1 MDMKNELLAVRLG
14 AYARLRGGYP
24 IILAGTAYWL
34 ALALMSQF
42 MEPVPLLQAAFGL
55 SGLIFPLALVLA
67 WIAGIPFMKDRTVLS
82 PVLVPTFIAMLLFW
96 PMLFI
101 ATAESTAGVVM
112 SILAIGLSLHWPV
125 IGWTY
130 GRTALF
136 CAHAIIRAGLVFW
149 IFYAFPDDRMLFI
162 PLGVAACYGVTA
174 LIVFIDAGRVARRF
188 GLAPAGAGKLAV
200 A

>member
-1 MDMKNELLAVRLG
+1 
-14 AYARLRGGYP
+14 
-24 IILAGTAYWL
+24 
-34 ALALMSQF
+34 
-42 MEPVPLLQAAFGL
+42 
-55 SGLIFPLALVLA
+55 
-67 WIAGIPFMKDRTVLS
+67 MKDRTVLS

-136 CAHAIIRAGLVFW
+136 CAHAIGRAGPGSSSGYSMPSRTSGCSSSRW
-149 IFYAFPDDRMLFI
+149 
-162 PLGVAACYGVTA
+162 PLPPATA
-174 LIVFIDAGRVARRF
+174 
-188 GLAPAGAGKLAV
+188 
-200 A
+200 

>member
-1 MDMKNELLAVRLG
+1 MDLRDELLDVRRG

-24 IILAGTAYWL
+24 IIIAGMVYWL
-34 ALALMSQF
+34 ALAAMSRF

-67 WIAGIPFMKDRTVLS
+67 WMARIPFMKDRTVLS

-136 CAHAIIRAGLVFW
+136 RAHAIARAGLVFG
-149 IFYAFPDDRMLFI
+149 IFYAFPDERMLLI
-162 PLGVAACYGVTA
+162 PLAVAACYAVTA
-174 LIVFIDAGRVARRF
+174 LIVYVDAARLARRM
-188 GLAPAGAGKLAV
+188 GMLPARQTQAMA

>member
-1 MDMKNELLAVRLG
+1 MDLRDELLDVRRG

-24 IILAGTAYWL
+24 IILAGTVFWL
-34 ALALMSQF
+34 ALAVMSQF
-42 MEPVPLLQAAFGL
+42 MQPVALLQAAFGL
-55 SGLIFPLALVLA
+55 SGMIFPVALVFAWLA
-67 WIAGIPFMKDRTVLS
+67 RIPFMKDRTVLS
-82 PVLVPTFIAMLLFW
+82 PLLVPTFIAMLLFW

-101 ATAESTAGVVM
+101 ATAEAGAGVIM

-149 IFYAFPDDRMLFI
+149 IYYAFPGQQMLYI
-162 PLGVAACYGVTA
+162 PLAVAACYAVTA
-174 LIVFIDAGRVARRF
+174 LIVYVDASRLARRL
-188 GLAPAGAGKLAV
+188 GYLPVRQAQAMPA
-200 A
+200 

>member
-1 MDMKNELLAVRLG
+1 MDMKNELLDVRLG

-34 ALALMSQF
+34 ALAVMSQF

-55 SGLIFPLALVLA
+55 SGLIFPLALMLA

-136 CAHAIIRAGLVFW
+136 CAHAIGRAGLVFW
-149 IFYAFPDDRMLFI
+149 IFYAFPDERMLFI
-162 PLGVAACYGVTA
+162 PLAVAGCYGLTA
-174 LIVFIDAGRVARRF
+174 LIVFIDAGRVARRL
-188 GLAPAGAGKLAV
+188 GLAPAGAGKLAL